1 MIPEKLMSQYREI
14 CTKYPSLILC
24 RVISQEK
31 GRYCLSYENGE
42 LQAVLSG
49 KFRYTAKSPLDYP
62 AVGDYLLADFNEDDI
77 SVIHYLLPRKSVFL
91 HKAAGTASVLQVV
104 SANID
109 TLLLCMALNSDFNLR
124 RLERYLSV
132 GWESGATPVVVLTKS
147 DLCDNLGQK
156 LSLVRSAAIGVDIV
170 VTSSTE
176 TDGHLALLPYL
187 DPDKTVAFLGS
198 SGVGK
203 SSLINRLLGEN
214 RLKTNDLRD
223 DGKGRHTTTHRELF
237 TLPNGSFV
245 IDTPGMRELG
255 LWNIGEGLETAFSD
269 IDALSSRCR
278 FKNCSH
284 NSEPG
289 CAIRAALQNGSL
301 SKERWQSYK
310 KLAAESAFTTD
321 TESYLTAKEQKFK
334 NIAKYNKA
342 NRKK

>member
-1 MIPEKLMSQYREI
+1 M
-14 CTKYPSLILC
+14 
-24 RVISQEK
+24 
-31 GRYCLSYENGE
+31 
-42 LQAVLSG
+42 
-49 KFRYTAKSPLDYP
+49 
-62 AVGDYLLADFNEDDI
+62 
-77 SVIHYLLPRKSVFL
+77 
-91 HKAAGTASVLQVV
+91 
-104 SANID
+104 
-109 TLLLCMALNSDFNLR
+109 
-124 RLERYLSV
+124 
-132 GWESGATPVVVLTKS
+132 
-147 DLCDNLGQK
+147 
-156 LSLVRSAAIGVDIV
+156 
-170 VTSSTE
+170 
-176 TDGHLALLPYL
+176 
-187 DPDKTVAFLGS
+187 
-198 SGVGK
+198 
-203 SSLINRLLGEN
+203 EN
-214 RLKTNDLRD
+214 RLKTNDLRN

-321 TESYLTAKEQKFK
+321 TESYLAAKEQKFK